1 MPYSQTL
8 TVTVALLAVVNLLNN
23 RITPRAYVATSVL
36 ASGALLLLADAAGLT
51 RADIGL
57 SADGHSA
64 LWALAGLAVVATANL
79 VAALVPTTRVGYVDR
94 RFVAA
99 DGRQAAYQVLVRIP
113 FGTVLLEEVAFR
125 GVTFGLINAVHGGVA
140 ATVISS
146 LLFGLWHVLPSL
158 DLVRLNALAS
168 RTVRGR
174 AGLAV
179 AGAVVATT
187 LAGVLLCE
195 LRRHSG
201 GLLAPAAVHW
211 ATNGL
216 GYLTGFL
223 LARRMRRPGADG

>member
-1 MPYSQTL
+1 MPYAQTL
-8 TVTVALLAVVNLLNN
+8 TVTVILLALVNLLNN
-23 RITPRAYVATSVL
+23 RIAPRAYLATSVF
-36 ASGALLLLADAAGLT
+36 ASGALLLLADSAGLT
-51 RADIGL
+51 RVDIGL
-57 SADGHSA
+57 TADGHGA
-64 LWALAGLAVVATANL
+64 LWALTGVAVVAAGNL
-79 VAALVPTTRVGYVDR
+79 IAARLPTTRVGYADR
-94 RFVAA
+94 RFVGA
-99 DGRQAAYQVLVRIP
+99 DGRQAGYQVLVRIP
-113 FGTVLLEEVAFR
+113 LGTVLLEEVAFR
-125 GVTFGLINAVHGGVA
+125 GVVYGLVNAAQGGVA
-140 ATVISS
+140 ATAVSS

-158 DLVRLNALAS
+158 HLVRLNALAS

-179 AGAVVATT
+179 AGAVLATT

-223 LARRMRRPGADG
+223 LARRTRRPGTDG